1 MTDTKP
7 RSFWGRVSEFVKNPT
22 QDWSLTRHE
31 GALRE
36 QQEQERVKAREEQR
50 KLDAFIR
57 RRELAALRRLR
68 RRQADGVPIDGLA
81 SDVPDTDG
89 AAAPAPQREATLR
102 KINEIERMMSAP
114 ESRTARSRLTRG
126 AALSGAEL
134 AREAGAI
141 RVRAAPTADDTVPM
155 VPPPDAGT
163 DLAFPVTDMH
173 APAAPAA
180 APLSLLSQ
188 LPPTV
193 LQGATA
199 STLPLATQLAP
210 TRPADAALQPLTA
223 TPPPSLGAASGGFAP
238 SRRNAG
244 DPWSRPAALAVDVQE
259 GVSASP
265 LFDQACIDFANAN
278 DADAERALLEAI
290 SGSPDRELENE
301 FWLALFDLYRA
312 GGNQARFDALV
323 ADYVDRFQS
332 SAPSWGTP
340 AATPAAA
347 AAGGASAFTALGE
360 LDAAQAR
367 ALLLLAR
374 SGAAQV
380 ALDFNALTAVA
391 PAALAQALEALRT
404 LDVAAGCS
412 IELGGVDNL
421 IDACAVAAPPMQ
433 RDLDPAWWH
442 LRLEAL
448 RMAGRQD
455 AFENVALDFCVTYE
469 ISPPTWEPARARVR
483 VLQPEFGVPAADNP
497 VSRLPRSARS
507 AFGTSQFGGSG
518 FSATTTGVALA
529 RLDGEIAGGSENF
542 LKPLDRAA
550 AGGGSIIVNLDELRR
565 LDFSSAGIILNW
577 VMTQT
582 AAGRSVRFEGVHR
595 LIAGLFVILGINSVA
610 QIELRRS

>member
-1 MTDTKP
+1 MHA
-7 RSFWGRVSEFVKNPT
+7 
-22 QDWSLTRHE
+22 Q
-31 GALRE
+31 
-36 QQEQERVKAREEQR
+36 ARM
-50 KLDAFIR
+50 
-57 RRELAALRRLR
+57 
-68 RRQADGVPIDGLA
+68 
-81 SDVPDTDG
+81 
-89 AAAPAPQREATLR
+89 APA
-102 KINEIERMMSAP
+102 
-114 ESRTARSRLTRG
+114 
-126 AALSGAEL
+126 
-134 AREAGAI
+134 
-141 RVRAAPTADDTVPM
+141 D
-155 VPPPDAGT
+155 
-163 DLAFPVTDMH
+163 
-173 APAAPAA
+173 
-180 APLSLLSQ
+180 APLSLLSR

-193 LQGATA
+193 LQGAAA

-210 TRPADAALQPLTA
+210 TQPADAALQPAGTA
-223 TPPPSLGAASGGFAP
+223 PTSAPPPSLIPASGAFAP
-238 SRRNAG
+238 SRRPAF
-244 DPWSRPAALAVDVQE
+244 DAWSRPAALAVDVQE

-323 ADYVDRFQS
+323 ADYVDRFQA
-332 SAPSWGTP
+332 SAPSWGMPGTH
-340 AATPAAA
+340 AAPSASGTGA
-347 AAGGASAFTALGE
+347 ASAFTALGE

-380 ALDFNALTAVA
+380 ALDFNALTTVA
-391 PAALAQALEALRT
+391 PAALAQALEALRV
-404 LDVAAGCS
+404 LDAAAGCS

-421 IDACAVAAPPMQ
+421 VDACAVAAPPMQ
-433 RDLDPAWWH
+433 RDLDPTWWH

-469 ISPPTWEPARARVR
+469 ISPPTWEPPKARVR
-483 VLQPEFGVPAADNP
+483 VLQAEFGMLGDGPAT
-497 VSRLPRSARS
+497 RTPRGARS
-507 AFGTSQFGGSG
+507 AFGASQFGGSG
-518 FSATTTGVALA
+518 FSATTTGLALA
-529 RLDGEIAGGSENF
+529 RLEGEIAGGSEDF
-542 LKPLDRAA
+542 LKPLDRVA
-550 AGGGSIIVNLDELRR
+550 AGSGGVIVNLGELRR

-577 VMTQT
+577 VMAQA